1 MIKEIICFSYGD
13 SNDISTWSNVPYL
26 FTKTMESKGIIV
38 HRVNI
43 NVYANWWVGQIWNR
57 ILKPIINHIW
67 PDNMYWYQRTPIAV
81 YQANKIIRKAVSKY
95 SKSDYAIFMTYDFYN
110 KFNNI
115 PSILYC
121 DVTFEMEKIGR
132 RKQKPMFLEK
142 ALIRAQHE
150 AITHSQL
157 VVPLFKKPAE
167 ELRSMGYTNIHCCD
181 HYVIN
186 KIYDAPLN
194 PQVIIARKK
203 QSNMILFIGNKKTYF
218 RGALMLVEAFRKLKS
233 TNLDLEL
240 HIVAMVADD
249 FDNLPDGVF
258 CHGYLHKDIEEE
270 CKLYYDLLLEARI
283 ICNPTPKWAGISSIM
298 EAMYFYTPFIIAPFD
313 DFKEYIGETLDC
325 GYFNEE
331 FESSTLANNIQR
343 MLNAKDYEQ
352 MALNGHEHVKDYT
365 WDNFIDWFISEAE
378 NNL

>member
-1 MIKEIICFSYGD
+1 
-13 SNDISTWSNVPYL
+13 
-26 FTKTMESKGIIV
+26 MESKGIIV

-43 NVYANWWVGQIWNR
+43 NVYANWVIGQIWHR
-57 ILKPIINHIW
+57 IIKPIINCFW
-67 PDNMYWYQRTPIAV
+67 PDNMYWYQRTPIAE
-81 YQANKIIRKAVSKY
+81 YQVNKIIKEAVTKY
-95 SKSDYAIFMTYDFYN
+95 SKSDCCVFMTYDYYN
-110 KFNNI
+110 KFNGI

-142 ALIRAQHE
+142 SLIRAQHE
-150 AITHSQL
+150 AITHSKL

-167 ELRSMGYTNIHCCD
+167 ELRAKGYTNIHCCD

-186 KIYDAPLN
+186 KIYEDHLDATR
-194 PQVIIARKK
+194 VINHKK
-203 QSNMILFIGNKKTYF
+203 QSNKILFIGNKTTYYH
-218 RGALMLVEAFRKLKS
+218 GAVMLIEAYSKIKAVYPK
-233 TNLDLEL
+233 LEL
-240 HIVAMVADD
+240 HIVAMTAED

-313 DFKEYIGETLDC
+313 DFKEYIGDTLDC

-365 WDNFIDWFISEAE
+365 WDNFIEWFLSETE
-378 NNL
+378 KTL